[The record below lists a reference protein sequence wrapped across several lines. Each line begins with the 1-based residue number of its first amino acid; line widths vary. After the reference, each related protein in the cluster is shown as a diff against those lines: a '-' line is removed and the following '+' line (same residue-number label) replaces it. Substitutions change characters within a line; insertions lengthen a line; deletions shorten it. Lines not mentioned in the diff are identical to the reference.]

1 MSRQYAVAA
10 WTLPSGGQENNVLV
24 FPVSNQVLLG
34 AFFPATGIPEMPK
47 PHPTAVPPTLLA
59 HLQRLQ
65 PEQREYLIGQLR
77 QRSNTHSISQPHT
90 NTDRSGF
97 NTVGISLNGNSSMA
111 GVQSTGVQQQGG
123 YNGGHDE
130 ITASQVMSSLSQ
142 AQSDNQLGY
151 P

>member
-1 MSRQYAVAA
+1 M
-10 WTLPSGGQENNVLV
+10 V

-34 AFFPATGIPEMPK
+34 AFFPVTGIPEMPK
-47 PHPTAVPPTLLA
+47 PRVPPALLA

-65 PEQREYLIGQLR
+65 PEQREFLIGHLR
-77 QRSNTHSISQPHT
+77 QQSNAHSISQPRM